1 MQKKVSAYPIYGL
14 SEYWDRDPFN
24 LSLLP
29 FRISED
35 VAIEPVADSLKVS
48 LGYFEKFSP
57 REAEKMRSVK
67 FALVH
72 RYETKANFVNDGDDA
87 AANQL
92 LHKLA
97 ACLRLIR
104 PMRQPAGLMQGTVL
118 DDGSFDITHA
128 EHPYDFDVPTNQK
141 LFTLRQHDAEKL
153 RLLAPIFLKAMA
165 PPIGKF
171 QMAMQFHDA
180 GHLLAQ
186 GFWKAKYLVWCSA
199 IEALFTSQQH
209 QHKGGLVA
217 KSRIKWFLG
226 EQTKIYPSGEL
237 GEFDGPTDKTVGGII
252 DDVYRLRNMIAHGDQ
267 VPDVDM
273 SRFFRAG
280 LGGEPVL
287 FTEGMFEGLSFIIR
301 KSLLK
306 ILEDDLLEQF
316 ANATVANAFFAAN
329 KLTLDDLR
337 SAK

>member
-14 SEYWDRDPFN
+14 SDYWNGDPFD

-29 FRISED
+29 FRVSHD
-35 VAIEPVADSLKVS
+35 VTIESVSGSLEGS
-48 LGYFEKFSP
+48 LIHFEKFSP
-57 REAEKMRSVK
+57 REAKKMRPVRY
-67 FALVH
+67 ALVH
-72 RYETKANFVNDGDDA
+72 RYETKTNVVNDQDDA
-87 AANQL
+87 VANQL
-92 LHKLA
+92 LHNLA

-104 PMRQPAGLMQGTVL
+104 PMRQPAGLIQGAVL
-118 DDGSFDITHA
+118 DDGSFDISHA

-141 LFTLRQHDAEKL
+141 LFTLRQRDAEKF
-153 RLLAPIFLKAMA
+153 RHLAPIFLKAMA

-180 GHLLAQ
+180 GHLLAH

-199 IEALFTSQQH
+199 LEALFTSQQT

-226 EQTKIYPSGEL
+226 EQTNIYPSGEL
-237 GEFDGPTDKTVGGII
+237 GEFDGPTDKTVGGIV

-267 VPDVDM
+267 VPDDDM
-273 SRFFRAG
+273 SRFYRAG

-316 ANATVANAFFAAN
+316 ANASTAMLSLQPIN
-329 KLTLDDLR
+329 
-337 SAK
+337 